1 MPISDKLSLY
11 IAIRKREDRLRMEDL
26 LVLDGF
32 DVSVFANAAAW
43 WEAFQRKPARFVI
56 TDRRFGEEFDGI
68 DLVRRI
74 RQDYPLPYVY
84 VVVLSVMNR
93 LNEIKEGLGAGVDDY
108 LIKPYNQFQARSRV
122 LVGMRWLT
130 YIDSLFEVKGQ
141 HEVVAPTAS
150 SDPRPRGRV
159 DSQPNTAT
167 KARTLE

>member
-32 DVSVFANAAAW
+32 DVSVFANAAAL

-56 TDRRFGEEFDGI
+56 TDRRFGDEFDGT
-68 DLVRRI
+68 DLVRSI

-130 YIDSLFEVKGQ
+130 YIDSLFEVK
-141 HEVVAPTAS
+141 
-150 SDPRPRGRV
+150 
-159 DSQPNTAT
+159 DS
-167 KARTLE
+167 KK